1 MLVDARRDDRVRR
14 LHEQGA
20 RATGQDDDLPID
32 PPRDAVRTEEAGRI
46 PDGGAHPNADAAI
59 PRGRRGSLKIAR
71 KARPAAAP
79 ARKPAMCAVYAT
91 PPPSPGAPKPAS
103 TWSAAHIPIATMAG
117 TGTTPRKRKTRTR
130 FVGKR
135 TRYAPSTPA
144 IAPDA
149 PSVGMYDPTLTRI
162 CATVAISPATT

>member
-79 ARKPAMCAVYAT
+79 ARKPA
-91 PPPSPGAPKPAS
+91 S

-117 TGTTPRKRKTRTR
+117 TVTTPRKRKTRTR
-130 FVGKR
+130 FVGNR

-144 IAPDA
+144 IAPD
-149 PSVGMYDPTLTRI
+149 
-162 CATVAISPATT
+162 